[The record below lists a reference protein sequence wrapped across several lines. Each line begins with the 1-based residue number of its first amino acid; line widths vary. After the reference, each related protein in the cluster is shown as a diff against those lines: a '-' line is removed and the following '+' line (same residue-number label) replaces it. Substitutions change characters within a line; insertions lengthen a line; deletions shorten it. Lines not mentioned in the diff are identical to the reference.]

1 MEQTATQ
8 TGEKQINKDD
18 FIKIYVMMDLVI
30 VGLCVCVPLYIYIY
44 ICIFRDIDIHIY
56 CSRKLPGEVA

>member
-30 VGLCVCVPLYIYIY
+30 VGLCMRVCVPLYIYIY
-44 ICIFRDIDIHIY
+44 VSLEI
-56 CSRKLPGEVA
+56 